1 MKVPTLYLDTSIL
14 GGYFDDEFKEVT
26 QELWRQ
32 RELGL
37 FHFLTSSV
45 VRAELQGAPDDVR
58 GLFRD
63 TFRDAGELIE
73 FNDEMFELSRVY
85 LAQAIVT
92 RNYAVDARHVAVC
105 SVQRLDFLVSWN
117 FKHLVNVAREKSFN
131 AVNLMQGY
139 QPVRIVSPLELIYGL
154 ESEEV

>member
-14 GGYFDDEFKEVT
+14 GGYFDDEFQEVT

-32 RELGL
+32 WELGL

-58 GLFRD
+58 SLFRD
-63 TFRDAGELIE
+63 TFRDASELIE
-73 FNDEMFELSRVY
+73 FTDEMFELSRVY
-85 LAQAIVT
+85 LTQAIVT
-92 RNYAVDARHVAVC
+92 PNYAVDARHVAVC

-117 FKHLVNVAREKSFN
+117 FKHLVNVSREK
-131 AVNLMQGY
+131 
-139 QPVRIVSPLELIYGL
+139 VSTPSISCKAISLF
-154 ESEEV
+154 ES